1 RLTKIENEMRRL
13 QPLAEYRAQAQ
24 AFQQR
29 HETTAT
35 QAWGEAERAQQSAA
49 EKAAELK
56 TAREQL
62 HRQSLSQLRSEIK
75 HDLAQLQAK
84 EQRARDAGFF
94 KRAKA
99 KHDARTHR
107 AALEDRYG
115 VALPGT
121 ADERLSGTD
130 PLGDFD
136 WLHKAAERQAQH
148 HQPAAETV
156 DQLHD
161 EVEQLRSQVRRSTE
175 RAESLQSAW
184 DTHVGPAPNIEGKGT
199 SRDYEKAQQLHTK
212 IQKAIARASKPAHH
226 DDLLDFLDK
235 QAQEKKQKKAQR
247 QQPRPKP
254 QKSPDRSAT
263 TYLQQQRLQQHQPDR
278 DGLER

>member
-13 QPLAEYRAQAQ
+13 QPLAEFRSQAQ

-99 KHDARTHR
+99 KYDARTHR

-121 ADERLSGTD
+121 DDERFKHPMRGYD
-130 PLGDFD
+130 YE
-136 WLHKAAERQAQH
+136 WAHNVAQQQAQTH
-148 HQPAAETV
+148 RPTDETV
-156 DQLHD
+156 DQLHE
-161 EVEQLRSQVRRSTE
+161 EVEQLRSQARRATE

-184 DTHVGPAPNIEGKGT
+184 DTHVGPAPTIEGKGT
-199 SRDYEKAQQLHTK
+199 YRDYEKAQQLHAK
-212 IQKAIARASKPAHH
+212 IQKAIVRA
-226 DDLLDFLDK
+226 
-235 QAQEKKQKKAQR
+235 
-247 QQPRPKP
+247 
-254 QKSPDRSAT
+254 
-263 TYLQQQRLQQHQPDR
+263 
-278 DGLER
+278 

>member
-1 RLTKIENEMRRL
+1 
-13 QPLAEYRAQAQ
+13 
-24 AFQQR
+24 
-29 HETTAT
+29 
-35 QAWGEAERAQQSAA
+35 AA

-121 ADERLSGTD
+121 DDERLSGAD
-130 PLGDFD
+130 PLGASD
-136 WLHKAAERQAQH
+136 WLRNAAERQAH
-148 HQPAAETV
+148 SHEPADATV
-156 DQLHD
+156 SQLHE
-161 EVEQLRSQVRRSTE
+161 EVEQLQDQARRATA
-175 RAESLQSAW
+175 RADSLQSAW
-184 DTHVGPAPNIEGKGT
+184 DTDVGPAP
-199 SRDYEKAQQLHTK
+199 
-212 IQKAIARASKPAHH
+212 
-226 DDLLDFLDK
+226 
-235 QAQEKKQKKAQR
+235 
-247 QQPRPKP
+247 
-254 QKSPDRSAT
+254 
-263 TYLQQQRLQQHQPDR
+263 
-278 DGLER
+278 